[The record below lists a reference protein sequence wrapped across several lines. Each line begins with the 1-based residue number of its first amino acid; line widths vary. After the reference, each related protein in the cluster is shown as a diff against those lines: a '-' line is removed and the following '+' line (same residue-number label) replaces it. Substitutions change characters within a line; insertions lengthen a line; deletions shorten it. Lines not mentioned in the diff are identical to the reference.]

1 MSDEQVV
8 VPAVDPAPAVA
19 PVVDPT
25 PVVAPVVDP
34 APAVAPTP
42 VPESVAHSQ
51 SLLNKFV
58 ADLEASKAVVAIEQA
73 KQKALLAV
81 VSETKAGFDKL
92 HSELSAITTK
102 VVTVEKD
109 LVVDFKKEEQL
120 VKSWTVEH
128 TAKAVVIAV
137 AIVIVGWFVVTQ
149 L

>member
-25 PVVAPVVDP
+25 PVVAPAVDP
-34 APAVAPTP
+34 VPAVAP